1 MQRERKEWYKKW
13 WGILFIMCFFYVFI
27 PYYIWKKTNWKKN
40 TKIITTS
47 IFVLLMIIFMIGG
60 ANKEKEDIAKY
71 NTAVEKIKENKIK

>member
-1 MQRERKEWYKKW
+1 MCKREKN
-13 WGILFIMCFFYVFI
+13 GIRVVGYFIYYVYVFI

-60 ANKEKEDIAKY
+60 ANKEKRRY
-71 NTAVEKIKENKIK
+71 SKI